1 MSAASSRP
9 PASDRGDDAA
19 ATDPLAPP
27 ATLLVKLG
35 SALVHAQEM
44 TEPGAHP
51 LDLEA
56 FKSLCADPEV
66 AAWLEAMGALALL
79 PVKRSA

>member
-1 MSAASSRP
+1 MSQPDRTPSAANP
-9 PASDRGDDAA
+9 ME
-19 ATDPLAPP
+19 PP

-35 SALVHAQEM
+35 SALVHAQEL
-44 TEPGAHP
+44 TEPGAHH

-56 FKSLCADPEV
+56 FKGICADPEV
-66 AAWLEAMGALALL
+66 VAWLEAMGALALL